1 MMSLQHQPISTPPD
15 ATQLPEALRVA
26 MDLWAT
32 KLNYNELLQ
41 SMQVNVADT
50 WKVQKDQSLQTR
62 KVLAETTKQFKKSVK
77 AAEQAAIQLSND
89 TTTPNATTELVVT
102 SIDTLSNECRST
114 VKLYQE
120 EIDSLTRR
128 CKNVEQEYS
137 AVYAKLVDVPDPT
150 ILFRHCNDVVDSQNQ
165 QMLQLLSTIESL
177 NREWQQAEKLSAE
190 YKEKNQELTQANNS
204 SGKLSNEERDE
215 LISLRKEV
223 TEYEVEFRSLKNQD
237 ITIRKL
243 EEKIDQLQLE
253 AEESIR
259 TAVETAKEEVAQAEA
274 QQMAELLER
283 ENMLQVKIQTL
294 ELQLHSERTSY
305 QLSQQNLSKVDDHM
319 SNQQTIWD
327 VQRNILMDDNT
338 RVREQLQI
346 MTRERDD
353 LLNEIAVYRNI
364 SVDGSSTL
372 AVGAT
377 AAENLHPGS
386 SILRSPASM
395 TDLSLN
401 HRAVA
406 TGANGVVSFQDLLLE
421 RNAYE
426 AEVSELT
433 ETNVMLR
440 EELRQKEDVI
450 LREKRTLQSK
460 IDALERERTS
470 LQNNISTLETQ
481 LSSAPSRSAI
491 ENMKRELRLLKR
503 LEYNAEENNDDDDCI
518 DKDRDPELTAGVSN
532 SAAASD
538 ESDLE
543 TILVNKLRHAEK
555 ELILERNLKNELS
568 EKIETLQQQLLTTDQ
583 AKKECEQLIVSLEK
597 DLQRAITQATP
608 TITQSKHKVD
618 VVPQLSEENAS
629 ATLQHILD
637 PSVPPPPATPAS
649 LVSTPSTTKAT
660 SEKAD
665 DDHSVA
671 TIIMAQRDRLRV
683 RCDALEAERDSF
695 KRELQYQ
702 VQTLESLKSDN
713 TKLYEKVRYL
723 QNYNSN
729 KGSTSVSGNSG
740 GLNQRSVGW
749 GGDRDLDLEA
759 LEQRYE
765 ASVDPFKQFS
775 KSERQRKLNEMS
787 PMERAVFVVAKTV
800 LCTSSLSDLYHYDI
814 LLLLSYLYS
823 LLFTNLPLPEQYVRY
838 SDERNE
844 NWVVLLC
851 SIIAFVGLCNDVQLV
866 ARWRRM

>member
-1 MMSLQHQPISTPPD
+1 
-15 ATQLPEALRVA
+15 
-26 MDLWAT
+26 
-32 KLNYNELLQ
+32 
-41 SMQVNVADT
+41 MQMNVTET
-50 WKVQKDQSLQTR
+50 WKAQKDQSLQTR

-77 AAEQAAIQLSND
+77 TVEQAALQLNND
-89 TTTPNATTELVVT
+89 ETIPTNPTTELVAA
-102 SIDTLSNECRST
+102 SIDALSNECRST

-137 AVYAKLVDVPDPT
+137 SIYSKLAEVPDPT
-150 ILFRHCNDVVDSQNQ
+150 ILFSHCSEVMESQNQ
-165 QMLQLLSTIESL
+165 QMLQLLSTIDSL
-177 NREWQQAEKLSAE
+177 NRELQQSEKLNVE
-190 YKEKNQELTQANNS
+190 YKMKNQELIEVNS
-204 SGKLSNEERDE
+204 AASSKSNKLSNEEREE

-243 EEKIDQLQLE
+243 EEKIDQLQIE

-259 TAVETAKEEVAQAEA
+259 QSVETAKEEVTKSEEKRI
-274 QQMAELLER
+274 AELLER

-305 QLSQQNLSKVDDHM
+305 QQSQQNLSKVDDHIT
-319 SNQQTIWD
+319 NQQTIWD

-353 LLNEIAVYRNI
+353 LLNEISIYRNGNHHL
-364 SVDGSSTL
+364 DGTSNNPTSL
-372 AVGAT
+372 
-377 AAENLHPGS
+377 GS
-386 SILRSPASM
+386 LRSPPS
-395 TDLSLN
+395 SSS
-401 HRAVA
+401 RA
-406 TGANGVVSFQDLLLE
+406 TTSENGVVSFQDLLLE

-426 AEVSELT
+426 AEVSELS
-433 ETNVMLR
+433 EANVVLR
-440 EELRQKEDVI
+440 EAIRQKEEAV

-460 IDALERERTS
+460 IDALEREKTS
-470 LQNNISTLETQ
+470 LQNTVSSLEMQ
-481 LSSAPSRSAI
+481 LSSAPSRSVI
-491 ENMKRELRLLKR
+491 ENMKRELRILKR
-503 LEYNAEENNDDDDCI
+503 LEYNAEENNDDDDDDDDDI
-518 DKDRDPELTAGVSN
+518 DKDRDPELTAGGSS
-532 SAAASD
+532 SAISD
-538 ESDLE
+538 ENDLE
-543 TILVNKLRHAEK
+543 TILVNKLRYAEK
-555 ELILERNLKNELS
+555 ELIMERNMKNELNQRM
-568 EKIETLQQQLLTTDQ
+568 ETLQQELVHTTQ
-583 AKKECEQLIVSLEK
+583 AKTECEQLIASLEN

-608 TITQSKHKVD
+608 TITQSKHRVD
-618 VVPQLSEENAS
+618 MVPQLSVSDANSS
-629 ATLQHILD
+629 AALQHILD
-637 PSVPPPPATPAS
+637 PSVPPPPPG
-649 LVSTPSTTKAT
+649 VSTPSTTKVT

-671 TIIMAQRDRLRV
+671 TIVMAQRDRLRV

-723 QNYNSN
+723 QNYNST
-729 KGSTSVSGNSG
+729 KGNTTLSGNSG
-740 GLNQRSVGW
+740 GLNQRSVGFG

-800 LCTSSLSDLYHYDI
+800 LCTCFL
-814 LLLLSYLYS
+814 
-823 LLFTNLPLPEQYVRY
+823 
-838 SDERNE
+838 
-844 NWVVLLC
+844 
-851 SIIAFVGLCNDVQLV
+851 
-866 ARWRRM
+866 

>member
-1 MMSLQHQPISTPPD
+1 MSLQHQPISTSPD

-26 MDLWAT
+26 MDLWTT

-41 SMQVNVADT
+41 SMQVNVTDT
-50 WKVQKDQSLQTR
+50 WKAQKDQSLQTR

-89 TTTPNATTELVVT
+89 TTPNATTELIVT

-137 AVYAKLVDVPDPT
+137 AVYAQLVDVPDPT
-150 ILFRHCNDVVDSQNQ
+150 VLFQHCNDIVGSQNQ

-177 NREWQQAEKLSAE
+177 NREWQQAEKLNAE
-190 YKEKNQELTQANNS
+190 YKLKNQELTQANS
-204 SGKLSNEERDE
+204 AKLSNEERDE

-259 TAVETAKEEVAQAEA
+259 TAVQAAKEEIVQAEA
-274 QQMAELLER
+274 QQVAELLER

-338 RVREQLQI
+338 RVREQLQV

-353 LLNEIAVYRNI
+353 LLNDIAVYRNI
-364 SVDGSSTL
+364 PVDGGSHGSSTF
-372 AVGAT
+372 AAA
-377 AAENLHPGS
+377 AAENHHAGS
-386 SILRSPASM
+386 HILRSPASM
-395 TDLSLN
+395 TDLSSN
-401 HRAVA
+401 NRAVA

-433 ETNVMLR
+433 ETNVILR
-440 EELRQKEDVI
+440 EALRQKEEVI
-450 LREKRTLQSK
+450 LREKRSLQSK
-460 IDALERERTS
+460 VDALERERTS

-491 ENMKRELRLLKR
+491 ESMKRELRLLKR
-503 LEYNAEENNDDDDCI
+503 LEYNAEENNDDI
-518 DKDRDPELTAGVSN
+518 DKDRDPELTAGGSN
-532 SAAASD
+532 SATASD

-629 ATLQHILD
+629 AALQHILD
-637 PSVPPPPATPAS
+637 PSVPPPPAS
-649 LVSTPSTTKAT
+649 LVSTPSTTKVT

-671 TIIMAQRDRLRV
+671 TIVMAQRDRLRV

-740 GLNQRSVGW
+740 GLNQRSVGL

-800 LCTSSLSDLYHYDI
+800 LCTSSSLICIITIFCHY
-814 LLLLSYLYS
+814 YLTS
-823 LLFTNLPLPEQYVRY
+823 T
-838 SDERNE
+838 
-844 NWVVLLC
+844 LC
-851 SIIAFVGLCNDVQLV
+851 FLTSSRTICPVQ
-866 ARWRRM
+866 RRKK

>member
-1 MMSLQHQPISTPPD
+1 MLLQQQQTPTQPD
-15 ATQLPEALRVA
+15 AAQLNDALHA
-26 MDLWAT
+26 AIELWT
-32 KLNYNELLQ
+32 SKLQYDSLLQ
-41 SMQVNVADT
+41 SMQMNVTET

-77 AAEQAAIQLSND
+77 TVEQAALQLNND
-89 TTTPNATTELVVT
+89 ETIPTNPTTELVAA
-102 SIDTLSNECRST
+102 SIDALSNECRST

-137 AVYAKLVDVPDPT
+137 SIYSKLAEVPDPT
-150 ILFRHCNDVVDSQNQ
+150 ILFSHCSEVMESQNQ
-165 QMLQLLSTIESL
+165 QMLQLLSTIDSL
-177 NREWQQAEKLSAE
+177 NRELQQSEKLNVE
-190 YKEKNQELTQANNS
+190 YKMKNQELIEVNS
-204 SGKLSNEERDE
+204 AASSKSNKLSNEEREE

-243 EEKIDQLQLE
+243 EEKIDQLQIE

-259 TAVETAKEEVAQAEA
+259 QSVETAKEEVAKSEEKRI
-274 QQMAELLER
+274 AELLER

-305 QLSQQNLSKVDDHM
+305 QQSQQNLSKVDDHIT
-319 SNQQTIWD
+319 NQQTIWD

-353 LLNEIAVYRNI
+353 LLNEISIYRNGTHHP
-364 SVDGSSTL
+364 DGTSNNPTSL
-372 AVGAT
+372 
-377 AAENLHPGS
+377 GS
-386 SILRSPASM
+386 LRSPPS
-395 TDLSLN
+395 SSS
-401 HRAVA
+401 RA
-406 TGANGVVSFQDLLLE
+406 TTSENGVVSFQDLLLE

-426 AEVSELT
+426 AEVSELS
-433 ETNVMLR
+433 EANVVLR
-440 EELRQKEDVI
+440 EAIRQKEEAV

-460 IDALERERTS
+460 IDALEREKTS
-470 LQNNISTLETQ
+470 LQNTVSSLEMQ

-491 ENMKRELRLLKR
+491 ENMKRELRILKR
-503 LEYNAEENNDDDDCI
+503 LEYNAEENNDDDDDDDDDI
-518 DKDRDPELTAGVSN
+518 DKDRDPELTAGGSS
-532 SAAASD
+532 SAISD
-538 ESDLE
+538 ENDLE
-543 TILVNKLRHAEK
+543 TILVNKLRYAEK
-555 ELILERNLKNELS
+555 ELIMERNMKNELNQRM
-568 EKIETLQQQLLTTDQ
+568 EALQQELIHTTQ
-583 AKKECEQLIVSLEK
+583 AKTECEQLIASLEN

-608 TITQSKHKVD
+608 TITQSKHRVD
-618 VVPQLSEENAS
+618 MVPQLSVSDANSS
-629 ATLQHILD
+629 AALQHILD
-637 PSVPPPPATPAS
+637 PSVPPPPPG
-649 LVSTPSTTKAT
+649 VSTPSTTKVT

-671 TIIMAQRDRLRV
+671 TIVMAQRDRLRV

-723 QNYNSN
+723 QNYNST
-729 KGSTSVSGNSG
+729 KGNTTLSGNNG
-740 GLNQRSVGW
+740 GLNQRSVGFG

-800 LCTSSLSDLYHYDI
+800 LCTCFL
-814 LLLLSYLYS
+814 
-823 LLFTNLPLPEQYVRY
+823 
-838 SDERNE
+838 
-844 NWVVLLC
+844 
-851 SIIAFVGLCNDVQLV
+851 
-866 ARWRRM
+866 